1 MTYSEQLKQKETQLT
16 NLKASA
22 LAKKSNI
29 EQLIEKRK
37 KLEDECKS
45 KFGISLSE
53 VAEKLEAI
61 KKEIESKSEQ
71 IGSEV
76 DKIDQELANIKC

>member
-37 KLEDECKS
+37 QLEDECKS

-53 VAEKLEAI
+53 VAEKLEAL
-61 KKEIESKSEQ
+61 KHEIESKSDQ
-71 IGSEV
+71 IGLEV
-76 DKIDQELANIKC
+76 DKIEQELANIKC

>member
-76 DKIDQELANIKC
+76 DKIEQELANIKC

>member
-37 KLEDECKS
+37 QLEDECKS

-53 VAEKLEAI
+53 VAEKLEAL
-61 KKEIESKSEQ
+61 KHEIESKSDQ
-71 IGSEV
+71 IGLEV
-76 DKIDQELANIKC
+76 DKIEQELANIK

>member
-1 MTYSEQLKQKETQLT
+1 MTYSEQQKQKETQLT
-16 NLKASA
+16 NSKASA
-22 LAKKSNI
+22 LAKKNNI

-37 KLEDECKS
+37 KLEEECKS

-53 VAEKLEAI
+53 VSEKLDTL

-71 IGSEV
+71 IGLEV
-76 DKIDQELANIKC
+76 DKIEQELANIKC

>member
-71 IGSEV
+71 SGSEV
-76 DKIDQELANIKC
+76 DKIEQELANIKC

>member
-53 VAEKLEAI
+53 VAEKLEAL

-76 DKIDQELANIKC
+76 DKIEQELANIKC

>member
-37 KLEDECKS
+37 KT
-45 KFGISLSE
+45 
-53 VAEKLEAI
+53 
-61 KKEIESKSEQ
+61 
-71 IGSEV
+71 
-76 DKIDQELANIKC
+76 